1 MNHTSSLSTRPRS
14 LPWRL
19 AAAGALLSASPSSRS
34 EAPIAGAVPSSESAG
49 LPGSLLLG
57 QSAAIV
63 DVRHHPDSALRIVER
78 HQPGRP
84 MPSVSFAIRL
94 GLKPHVETERGI
106 PTAKQAADAATQAA
120 QAELCDPHA
129 RDARVTPAYN
139 RVHATSHANTGGV
152 RQSAAIGFRALP
164 ALVLLFVAGCGGGGP
179 ATAPAPTPVAGT
191 HTVSVTVSGLRSS
204 YDGTTLRNNG
214 GDDLRVYADGTY
226 TFATP
231 VVNGNAYAVAVSAQ
245 PSGPAQTC
253 TVANGSGTVSGS
265 NVANV
270 AVSCPFPTAY
280 AVGGT
285 VSGLTGS
292 GLKLEY
298 DADNVSLPA
307 ALSIAADG
315 SFVFNA
321 ATTSAITGTAYR
333 LRILTQPTGPAQT
346 CILTG
351 GTGTVAAADV
361 SSVRVSCANT
371 RLVRVAVTGVR
382 DGQSGNFFT
391 LLNNG
396 ADRLFLLG
404 NRTDLAF
411 SPVAVG
417 SPYNVTIGEQPKY
430 PRQTCVVSNGSGTM
444 GGSDVTVGIDCP
456 YPPAYSVGGTIAGLA
471 RATDTVLVVYG
482 ADNFDANQ
490 DAIAVRAFRN
500 GSFAFTAAEVSPVA
514 GTVYSVRI
522 ESQPVGHR
530 CDVVGGTGTVG
541 AGDVTSIRITCV
553 PDSGVS
559 TCTPPV
565 GAGTTHG
572 SVSAAE
578 TWTEA
583 GSPHILPFDT
593 SIYAAVTIEPC
604 AVVRIARR
612 ATVTV
617 NPGGSLVAQ
626 GQLARPVTFEPM
638 VAGQAWASIRNLGG
652 TLSLSHAVLTGGGE
666 PLATNVALAGAL
678 QMQSPLATGGILHV
692 DNVEI
697 VGSLSQGVYVNGP
710 IGFDASSRNLIVRGS
725 ASFPVHV
732 YARVIGSI
740 PTGTY
745 TGNGRDA
752 IAISGSGGAVV
763 DAQTMR
769 ARGVPYHVGS
779 TGLDGGRMDVD
790 SQVAGQVAV
799 LTIEPGVT
807 IQFPP
812 GGIFNVGPGF
822 GTAAARGALIAIGGT
837 DPADRIVFTSDRG
850 AASQAGDWL
859 GIAFGGAVD
868 TRSLMQN
875 VRVEFAG
882 GTSTTGSNSCPYPGG
897 TGINAAAIR
906 IFGPPLA
913 PFITGTEI
921 RSSLTNGIDRGWRAD
936 LQPDFL
942 AGNTFTAVAACKQTL
957 PRTAAG
963 VCPLVLPC
971 P

>member
-34 EAPIAGAVPSSESAG
+34 EAPIAGAVPSPESAG
-49 LPGSLLLG
+49 LPGSLLHG

-63 DVRHHPDSALRIVER
+63 DVRHHPDAALRIVER

-84 MPSVSFAIRL
+84 MPSVNFAVRL
-94 GLKPHVETERGI
+94 GLKPHGETDRGI
-106 PTAKQAADAATQAA
+106 PTDKQAADAATQAA
-120 QAELCDPHA
+120 QAELCDPCA

-139 RVHATSHANTGGV
+139 RVHATSRANTGGV
-152 RQSAAIGFRALP
+152 RQSTGIGFRALP

-231 VVNGNAYAVAVSAQ
+231 VANGNAYAVAVSAQ

-285 VSGLTGS
+285 VSGLAGS

-307 ALSIAADG
+307 TLSVAAAG

-333 LRILTQPTGPAQT
+333 LRIVTQPTGPAQT

-351 GTGTVAAADV
+351 GSGTVAAADV
-361 SSVRVSCANT
+361 SSVRVSCAN
-371 RLVRVAVTGVR
+371 RLVRIALTGMRDTGVI
-382 DGQSGNFFT
+382 T
-391 LLNNG
+391 LVNNG
-396 ADRLFLLG
+396 VDVIGVGAHTGPYQF
-404 NRTDLAF
+404 TA
-411 SPVAVG
+411 PVATG
-417 SPYNVTIGEQPKY
+417 SPYNVTIRTQPTS
-430 PRQTCVVSNGSGTM
+430 PSQTCVVSNGSGTM

-471 RATDTVLVVYG
+471 GATGTVSVLYG
-482 ADNFDANQ
+482 ADNLNFFIDHL
-490 DAIAVRAFRN
+490 FSN

-514 GTVYSVRI
+514 GTVYSVTI
-522 ESQPVGHR
+522 WSQPVGQR
-530 CDVVGGTGTVG
+530 CDVVGGSGTVG

-553 PDSGVS
+553 PASVVS

-572 SVSAAE
+572 SVSAPE

-626 GQLARPVTFEPM
+626 GQPARPVTFEPI

-666 PLATNVALAGAL
+666 PLATHVALAGAL

-725 ASFPVHV
+725 VSFPVHV

-752 IAISGSGGAVV
+752 IAISGTGGAVV

-779 TGLDGGRMDVD
+779 TGQDGGRMDVD

-837 DPADRIVFTSDRG
+837 DPADRIVFTSDKG

-859 GIAFGGAVD
+859 GVTFGGAVD
-868 TRSLMQN
+868 TRSVMQN

-906 IFGPPLA
+906 IFGTPLA
-913 PFITGTEI
+913 QFITGTEI
-921 RSSLTNGIDRGWRAD
+921 RSSLANGIDRGWRSD

>member
-1 MNHTSSLSTRPRS
+1 
-14 LPWRL
+14 
-19 AAAGALLSASPSSRS
+19 
-34 EAPIAGAVPSSESAG
+34 
-49 LPGSLLLG
+49 
-57 QSAAIV
+57 
-63 DVRHHPDSALRIVER
+63 
-78 HQPGRP
+78 

-94 GLKPHVETERGI
+94 GLKPHGETERGI

-120 QAELCDPHA
+120 QAELCDPCA

-139 RVHATSHANTGGV
+139 RVHATSRANTGGV

-231 VVNGNAYAVAVSAQ
+231 VANGNAYAVAVSAQ

-307 ALSIAADG
+307 ALSVAADG

-361 SSVRVSCANT
+361 SSVRVSCGNP
-371 RLVRVAVTGVR
+371 LVRIALTGLRDTGVIM
-382 DGQSGNFFT
+382 

-396 ADRLFLLG
+396 VDAISVRANTGPF
-404 NRTDLAF
+404 AF
-411 SPVAVG
+411 PAPVATG
-417 SPYNVTIGEQPKY
+417 SPYNVTIDRD
-430 PRQTCVVSNGSGTM
+430 PRTPYQTCVVSNGSGTM

-471 RATDTVLVVYG
+471 GATDTVLVGYG
-482 ADNFDANQ
+482 ANNFNVNGAV
-490 DAIAVRAFRN
+490 AVRAFRN
-500 GSFAFTAAEVSPVA
+500 GSFAFTAAEVSAVA
-514 GTVYSVRI
+514 GLVYAVRI
-522 ESQPVGHR
+522 MWDPVGHR
-530 CDVVGGTGTVG
+530 CDVVGGEGTVG

-553 PDSGVS
+553 PTSGAPPVPS

-572 SVSAAE
+572 SVSAPE

-583 GSPHILPFDT
+583 GSPHLLPFDT

-626 GQLARPVTFEPM
+626 GQPARPVTFEPI

-652 TLSLSHAVLTGGGE
+652 TLSLSHAVLTGGGV
-666 PLATNVALAGAL
+666 PLATHVALAGAL

-725 ASFPVHV
+725 VSFPVHV

-740 PTGTY
+740 PTGIY

-779 TGLDGGRMDVD
+779 TGQDGGRMDVD
-790 SQVAGQVAV
+790 SQVPGQVAV

-812 GGIFNVGPGF
+812 GGIFNVNPGK
-822 GTAAARGALIAIGGT
+822 GTAAAQGALIAIGGT

-859 GIAFGGAVD
+859 GVTFGGAVD
-868 TRSLMQN
+868 TRSVMQN

-882 GTSTTGSNSCPYPGG
+882 GTSTTGSNSCSYPGG
-897 TGINAAAIR
+897 TGINDAAIR
-906 IFGPPLA
+906 IFGPPLMQ
-913 PFITGTEI
+913 FITGTEI
-921 RSSLTNGIDRGWRAD
+921 RSSLANGIDRGWRAD

>member
-1 MNHTSSLSTRPRS
+1 M
-14 LPWRL
+14 
-19 AAAGALLSASPSSRS
+19 
-34 EAPIAGAVPSSESAG
+34 
-49 LPGSLLLG
+49 
-57 QSAAIV
+57 
-63 DVRHHPDSALRIVER
+63 
-78 HQPGRP
+78 HQ
-84 MPSVSFAIRL
+84 
-94 GLKPHVETERGI
+94 T
-106 PTAKQAADAATQAA
+106 
-120 QAELCDPHA
+120 
-129 RDARVTPAYN
+129 
-139 RVHATSHANTGGV
+139 ATSHTNPGGV
-152 RQSAAIGFRALP
+152 RQYAAPVSRALP
-164 ALVLLFVAGCGGGGP
+164 LLVLLLIAACGGGGP
-179 ATAPAPTPVAGT
+179 ATPTVPAPPPVAAT
-191 HTVSVTVSGLRSS
+191 HTVSVTVSGLRNS

-231 VVNGNAYAVAVSAQ
+231 VADGNAYAVVVAAQ
-245 PSGPAQTC
+245 PRGPDQFC
-253 TVANGSGTVSGS
+253 SIANGSGTVSGS

-285 VSGLTGS
+285 VSGLAGS
-292 GLKLEY
+292 GLRLEY
-298 DADNVSLPA
+298 DAENVSLPA
-307 ALSIAADG
+307 ALSVAADG

-321 ATTSAITGTAYR
+321 ATTSAITGIAYR

-361 SSVRVSCANT
+361 SSVRVSCAN
-371 RLVRVAVTGVR
+371 RLVRIALTGLRDTGVIR
-382 DGQSGNFFT
+382 
-391 LLNNG
+391 LVNNG
-396 ADRLFLLG
+396 VDVIGVGA
-404 NRTDLAF
+404 RTGPFAF
-411 SPVAVG
+411 PAPVATG
-417 SPYNVTIGEQPKY
+417 SPYNVTIQTQPTS

-444 GGSDVTVGIDCP
+444 GGSDITVGIDCP

-471 RATDTVLVVYG
+471 GATDTVSVLYG
-482 ADNFDANQ
+482 ADNINFFINHY
-490 DAIAVRAFRN
+490 FRN

-514 GTVYSVRI
+514 GTFYSVRI
-522 ESQPVGHR
+522 ESQPVGRH
-530 CDVVGGTGTVG
+530 CFVNGGTGALGTVG
-541 AGDVTSIRITCV
+541 AGDVTSIRIDCV
-553 PDSGVS
+553 PAPVAS
-559 TCTPPV
+559 TCTPPA

-572 SVSAAE
+572 SVSAPE

-583 GSPHILPFDT
+583 GSPHFLPFDT

-626 GQLARPVTFEPM
+626 GQPTRPVTFEPM

-666 PLATNVALAGAL
+666 PLATHVALAGVL

-710 IGFDASSRNLIVRGS
+710 IGFDASSRNLVVRGS
-725 ASFPVHV
+725 VSFPVHV

-752 IAISGSGGAVV
+752 IAISGTGGAVV

-769 ARGVPYHVGS
+769 AHGVPYHVGS

-790 SQVAGQVAV
+790 SQVPGQVAV

-812 GGIFNVGPGF
+812 GGIFNVGPGS
-822 GTAAARGALIAIGGT
+822 GTAAAKGALIAIGGT
-837 DPADRIVFTSDRG
+837 DPADRIVFTSDKG
-850 AASQAGDWL
+850 AATQAGDWL
-859 GIAFGGAVD
+859 GVTFSGAVD
-868 TRSLMQN
+868 TRSVMQN

-897 TGINAAAIR
+897 TGINDAAIR

-913 PFITGTEI
+913 QFITGTEI
-921 RSSLTNGIDRGWRAD
+921 RSSLHHGIDRGWRSD

-942 AGNTFTAVAACKQTL
+942 AGNTFTAVAACKQTV

-963 VCPLVLPC
+963 VCPLALPC